1 MKSLYL
7 LTVAILA
14 HKASDECFYTS
25 PHSPE
30 LNPDEGVG
38 ARERQ
43 EAEIPYC
50 HVKRRAQ
57 SRGDVMSEER
67 AAPAIAN
74 QVILSHLLCKIN
86 HASMY

>member
-1 MKSLYL
+1 VK
-7 LTVAILA
+7 
-14 HKASDECFYTS
+14 
-25 PHSPE
+25 
-30 LNPDEGVG
+30 
-38 ARERQ
+38 

-67 AAPAIAN
+67 AAPAIAD

-86 HASMY
+86 HAIIYKIQERASFRAYPCISKGLV